1 MSVLIKNAR
10 LIDPAADVDAVTAVL
25 VDGGK
30 IVALGAAAET
40 QHSALGTQHSSVV
53 DAKGLWMLP
62 GLVDLHVHLRE
73 PGGESKETI
82 ASGTRAAAAGGVTT
96 LVAMPNTAPAMD
108 SVAIVEL
115 VKAKAAAEGVVN
127 VLCSAAITKGRQGA
141 ELTEL
146 GELHKAGVVLFTD
159 DGDGV
164 ANSELMR
171 RALEYSR
178 PFDALFMQHCEDK
191 ALSNDGVMNEGEIS
205 LKLGLRGWP
214 KAAEASMAAR
224 DIILAE
230 LTGGRVHFGHL
241 SGKQSLDLLR
251 FAKARGLKVTAETAP
266 HFFALSDA
274 WLAEHPYDTY
284 GKMNPPLGA
293 EADRLAVI
301 EALKDGTLDAI
312 ATDHAPHSSLD
323 KAVEFDKAAFG
334 IVGLETSLA
343 LGLDQLVHA
352 GHLSIRRLVELMS
365 TNPAL
370 LLGLAGKKGTLCAG
384 ADADLI
390 LVDPDESW
398 TVDPDKFQ
406 SKSRNTP
413 FAGRTLKGRVKRT
426 MVGGRWVYEDGK
438 GIL

>member
-1 MSVLIKNAR
+1 MSILIRNAR
-10 LIDPAADVDAVTAVL
+10 LIDPAAGVDAVTPVL
-25 VDGGK
+25 VDHGK
-30 IVALGAAAET
+30 VAAVGAAAEKAKAA
-40 QHSALGTQHSSVV
+40 QVV
-53 DAKGLWMLP
+53 DAKGLWLLP

-73 PGGESKETI
+73 PGGEGKESI

-96 LVAMPNTAPAMD
+96 LVAMPNTQPATD
-108 SVAIVEL
+108 SVAMVEL
-115 VKAKAAAEGVVN
+115 VKAKAKAEGLVN

-146 GELHKAGVVLFTD
+146 GELHKAGAVMFTD

-171 RALEYSR
+171 RALEYGR

-191 ALSNDGVMNEGEIS
+191 ALSNEGVMNEGPVS

-230 LTGGRVHFGHL
+230 ATGGRVHFGHL
-241 SGKQSLDLLR
+241 SGRQSLDLLR
-251 FAKARGLKVTAETAP
+251 WAKARGLRVTAETAP

-274 WLAEHPYDTY
+274 WLAEHPYDTR

-334 IVGLETSLA
+334 VVGLETSLA
-343 LGLDQLVHA
+343 LTLEVLVHG
-352 GHLSIRRLVELMS
+352 GHITPARAVELLS
-365 TNPAL
+365 AKPAA
-370 LLGLAGKKGTLCAG
+370 LLGLAGRKGTLAVD
-384 ADADLI
+384 ADADLV
-390 LVDPDESW
+390 LVAPEERW
-398 TVDPDKFQ
+398 AVDAERFQ

-413 FAGRTLKGRVKRT
+413 FQGRTLKGKVKRT
-426 MVGGRWVYEDGK
+426 MVNGAWVYDDAR
-438 GIL
+438 GILR

>member
-1 MSVLIKNAR
+1 MSTLIKNAR
-10 LIDPAADVDAVTAVL
+10 LIDPAAGIDAVTSVIV
-25 VDGGK
+25 VDGK
-30 IVALGAAAET
+30 VAAVGAEAEK
-40 QHSALGTQHSSVV
+40 ALALETV
-53 DAKGLWMLP
+53 DAAGLWLLP

-73 PGGESKETI
+73 PGQEGKETI
-82 ASGTRAAAAGGVTT
+82 ATGTRAAAAGGVTT

-115 VKAKAAAEGVVN
+115 VKAKAAAEGVVH
-127 VLCSAAITKGRQGA
+127 VLCSAAVTKGRQGA
-141 ELTEL
+141 ELTEIA
-146 GELHKAGVVLFTD
+146 ELIKAGVVMFTD

-171 RALEYSR
+171 RALEYGK
-178 PFDALFMQHCEDK
+178 PFNALFMQHCEDK
-191 ALSNDGVMNEGEIS
+191 ALSNEGMMNEGLVS

-230 LTGGRVHFGHL
+230 ATGGRVHFGHL

-251 FAKARGLKVTAETAP
+251 WAKARGLKVTAETAP

-274 WLAEHPYDTY
+274 WLSEHPYDTN

-323 KAVEFDKAAFG
+323 KRVEFDKAAFG
-334 IVGLETSLA
+334 ILGLETSLA
-343 LGLDQLVHA
+343 LTLDVLVHG
-352 GHLSIRRLVELMS
+352 GHLSPLRVVELMS
-365 TNPAL
+365 ANPAA
-370 LLGLAGKKGTLCAG
+370 LLGLRGRKGTLAKG
-384 ADADLI
+384 ADADLV
-390 LVDPDESW
+390 L
-398 TVDPDKFQ
+398 
-406 SKSRNTP
+406 
-413 FAGRTLKGRVKRT
+413 
-426 MVGGRWVYEDGK
+426 
-438 GIL
+438 